1 MHAHALVVGSPA
13 SGCSLLFQVEA
24 KQLHQSEVEKHR
36 ERERQAATV
45 DDECRT
51 ASELMPA
58 QDDGCRTASEPTAR
72 ADDGCRTASE
82 PSPKIDD
89 GCRTAS
95 EPTPKALVSAQKPQ
109 DYAPSRI
116 SSEKTTEIMIKRTM
130 ERTVTE
136 EDLHTAEPV
145 RTPAGLEDAGCK
157 TASLPEPVEAKHLQ
171 QSELEKHTERERQTA
186 TVVILL

>member
-1 MHAHALVVGSPA
+1 MIKRTMERTVTEEDLHTAEPVRTPA
-13 SGCSLLFQVEA
+13 GLEDAGCKTASLPEPVEA
-24 KQLHQSEVEKHR
+24 KPLHQAELEKHT
-36 ERERQAATV
+36 ERERQTLTV

-58 QDDGCRTASEPTAR
+58 QDDGCRTASEPTPR
-72 ADDGCRTASE
+72 
-82 PSPKIDD
+82 
-89 GCRTAS
+89 
-95 EPTPKALVSAQKPQ
+95 ALVSAQKPQ
-109 DYAPSRI
+109 DYAPSRT

-157 TASLPEPVEAKHLQ
+157 TASLPEHMETRQPH
-171 QSELEKHTERERQTA
+171 QSEVEKHTKREREAA
-186 TVVILL
+186 TVVSSL

>member
-1 MHAHALVVGSPA
+1 L
-13 SGCSLLFQVEA
+13 Q
-24 KQLHQSEVEKHR
+24 
-36 ERERQAATV
+36 
-45 DDECRT
+45 
-51 ASELMPA
+51 
-58 QDDGCRTASEPTAR
+58 
-72 ADDGCRTASE
+72 DDGCRTASE

-95 EPTPKALVSAQKPQ
+95 EPTPKACLRQKPCTTARELPSEATELVSAQKPQ
-109 DYAPSRI
+109 DYAPSRT

-157 TASLPEPVEAKHLQ
+157 TASLPEPVEAKQLHQ
-171 QSELEKHTERERQTA
+171 PEVEKHTERERQTA
-186 TVVILL
+186 TVDDECRTASELMPAQDDGCRTASEPTPRAVRSMMNHNIFLRT